1 MKLLFPI
8 VVTFSVAYSFT
19 KIAQVILTFVINKIK
34 AHTSGAIQIALF
46 IAVLAVTLI
55 AGVQM
60 GSFLRKIFYIIYRS

>member
-8 VVTFSVAYSFT
+8 VVTLSVAYSFT

-34 AHTSGAIQIALF
+34 AHTSGVIQIALF
-46 IAVLAVTLI
+46 IAVLAATLI